1 MGVRIY
7 ISGNS
12 GNQKVRQKDDNDR
25 KSKWHELMFFVA
37 STFLSM
43 DLSWHT
49 ILEVDRA
56 SNVLPAQGAESV
68 LTEFI
73 CSQGGNGSKQKWILS
88 LHIFQIY
95 KFAIY
100 PHSME
105 CINVCTYASFH
116 LLLMWDTIS
125 QNLAKT
131 VLVHKGIDTYS
142 ESLKYS

>member
-1 MGVRIY
+1 METR
-7 ISGNS
+7 
-12 GNQKVRQKDDNDR
+12 RWDR
-25 KSKWHELMFFVA
+25 KMPIIGRANDMSWCFFAA

-73 CSQGGNGSKQKWILS
+73 CSQGGNSSKHKWILS